1 MKEED
6 KIKLVKEN
14 MKEEDITKLIES
26 LQDIKDKKSVVIDET
41 EALLLEWKKDQE
53 RLANLLM
60 SLKSKVKN
68 DEETK

>member
-6 KIKLVKEN
+6 KV
-14 MKEEDITKLIES
+14 KLIKDLEN
-26 LQDIKDKKSVVIDET
+26 IKDKKSVVIDET

-53 RLANLLM
+53 RLANILM
-60 SLKSKVKN
+60 GLKSKVKN

>member
-1 MKEED
+1 MKDEDKIKLIKEEMKEED
-6 KIKLVKEN
+6 KI
-14 MKEEDITKLIES
+14 KLIES

-41 EALLLEWKKDQE
+41 EALILEWKKDQE
-53 RLANLLM
+53 RLTNLLM